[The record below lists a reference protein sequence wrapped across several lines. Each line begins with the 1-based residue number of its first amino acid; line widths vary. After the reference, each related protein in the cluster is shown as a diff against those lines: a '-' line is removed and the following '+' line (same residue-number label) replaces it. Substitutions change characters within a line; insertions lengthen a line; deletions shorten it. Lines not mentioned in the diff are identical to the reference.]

1 MSCVKHQTTCA
12 SGGIGRLA
20 GFRCQCSQG
29 RAGSTPASR
38 TRQAPASKRS
48 WGLRFARKPW
58 GAMTEGTASLPCL
71 FLIFYTNAQK
81 KARKYHI
88 RQSNITREVTQYAGL
103 PPRCSLG
110 SSFFRFC
117 CGESCG
123 EGVCRFRYVSV
134 HVVLL
139 PMPFLRM
146 CAHTG
151 YRQPLGWTCRI
162 FWELCFQKQAVCG
175 RMIQMPR
182 WNYSIISIT
191 SFSKYDSK

>member
-71 FLIFYTNAQK
+71 FLIFYTNPQK
-81 KARKYHI
+81 KARKYI
-88 RQSNITREVTQYAGL
+88 FRQSDITRKITQYAGS
-103 PPRCSLG
+103 PPRPRRPAPSDCRSRRQSPDLP
-110 SSFFRFC
+110 RFALTP
-117 CGESCG
+117 SCADTRASW
-123 EGVCRFRYVSV
+123 CDPSPSRPAS
-134 HVVLL
+134 
-139 PMPFLRM
+139 
-146 CAHTG
+146 
-151 YRQPLGWTCRI
+151 
-162 FWELCFQKQAVCG
+162 G
-175 RMIQMPR
+175 RKDPAR
-182 WNYSIISIT
+182 SAGP
-191 SFSKYDSK
+191 

>member
-103 PPRCSLG
+103 PPRCCPPLSDCKSKRQWLDLPH
-110 SSFFRFC
+110 C
-117 CGESCG
+117 
-123 EGVCRFRYVSV
+123 
-134 HVVLL
+134 VLPPLCVDTQASWFDPL
-139 PMPFLRM
+139 PIRPAFGRKDPVRSTGPLRLRSYALM
-146 CAHTG
+146 A
-151 YRQPLGWTCRI
+151 
-162 FWELCFQKQAVCG
+162 
-175 RMIQMPR
+175 
-182 WNYSIISIT
+182 
-191 SFSKYDSK
+191 